1 MTASSAS
8 NTRSAFGARRLLGRR
23 AIVALAI
30 GASATL
36 ALSACG
42 AGQIA
47 QTSSQHSAVTGA
59 EASVGPIGLHNVQ
72 LIYPSQETAR
82 EQNQLMISFVA
93 VNTDPVTPDTLESIV
108 VNGQKLTLANG
119 DFTIAPSTSISTPLF
134 PEYSAVPTTA
144 AEATSATSSAT
155 ATASTTT
162 AAAATTTAKGEP
174 LGSNPPPAIV
184 TVNPIANAKVGSI
197 GQSVPVEFHFAK
209 AGKVTLPT
217 PISVWHD
224 VPRLTPTTAAPAG
237 GH

>member
-1 MTASSAS
+1 MTASTAS

-47 QTSSQHSAVTGA
+47 QTSSQHSAVTGT
-59 EASVGPIGLHNVQ
+59 EAAIGAIGLHNVQ

-93 VNTDPVTPDTLESIV
+93 VNTDPVVPDTLESIT
-108 VNGQKLTLANG
+108 VNGQKLTLTGGN
-119 DFTIAPSTSISTPLF
+119 FTIAPNTSISTPLF
-134 PEYSAVPTTA
+134 PAYSALPTESTA
-144 AEATSATSSAT
+144 AT
-155 ATASTTT
+155 ATGTASSTP
-162 AAAATTTAKGEP
+162 AATLTPAQSGKAEP
-174 LGSNPPPAIV
+174 LGSNPPPSIV
-184 TVNPIANAKVGSI
+184 TVSAINNGKVGAI
-197 GQSVPVEFHFAK
+197 GESVPVEFTFAN
-209 AGKVTLPT
+209 AGTATLST
-217 PISVWHD
+217 PIAVWHD
-224 VPRLTPTTAAPAG
+224 VPRLVPTTAAPAG